1 MRDSRGEQSTGPSR
15 VAVVTGGASG
25 IGLGVVLHLLSL
37 DMAVVA
43 VDIDAAAC
51 ARLSAETHDR
61 LRVVAADV
69 GGEDDARAAIDA
81 ASREFG
87 RVDLLC
93 NNAGVHPI
101 ATIEELDLA
110 DWRET
115 FRVNVDAALLCSKA
129 ALPEMR
135 RGGGGAIVNIA
146 SISGLVPYAGG
157 AAYAS
162 SKAALIMLT
171 KVLALEAGPLGVRV
185 NCICPGAID
194 VTGGTAETPAALH
207 IPVGRRG
214 TPDDVAHMVAYLASD
229 EAGYVN
235 GAVFVLD
242 GGATAGRVRSQR

>member
-1 MRDSRGEQSTGPSR
+1 MRDSRGEQSVGPSR

-43 VDIDAAAC
+43 VDVDAAAC

-61 LRVVAADV
+61 LRVVVADV
-69 GGEDDARAAIDA
+69 GGEDGARAAIDA

-135 RGGGGAIVNIA
+135 RGRGGAIVNIA

-157 AAYAS
+157 SAYAS

-185 NCICPGAID
+185 NCICPGSID
-194 VTGGTAETPAALH
+194 VTGGTAETPAASH